1 MKEVLFVLLD
11 QYADWEAALVS
22 SALNDE
28 EQEEKKYTVKTV
40 SDRNPV
46 RSIGGFNVVP
56 DYAFESAPEDFAGLI
71 LIGGYSWR
79 KEEAKAVIPLVRKA
93 LDKKVPLGAICG
105 ATVFLG
111 MNGFLNEVRHTSNT
125 LDSLKNAAK
134 ENYTGEK
141 NYIRQQAVSDGGIIT
156 ANGWGYI
163 EFAKEV
169 LIALDAMPEKDIDE
183 WYDFYKLGFYE
194 ALKKRGTR

>member
-11 QYADWEAALVS
+11 QYADWEAASVAA
-22 SALNDE
+22 ALNDE
-28 EQEEKKYTVKTV
+28 EQEDKKYTVKTV
-40 SDRNPV
+40 SNRNPV
-46 RSIGGFNVVP
+46 QSIGGFNVVP
-56 DYAFESAPEDFAGLI
+56 DYRLESIPDDFAALL
-71 LIGGYSWR
+71 LIGGNSWR
-79 KEEAKAVIPLVRKA
+79 KEEAKAVVPLVRRA
-93 LDKKVPLGAICG
+93 LEKNALLGAICD

-134 ENYTGEK
+134 ENYTNEQ

-156 ANGWGYI
+156 ANGFAYI
-163 EFAKEV
+163 EFAREV
-169 LIALDAMPEKDIDE
+169 LTALDSNPEKEIDE

-194 ALKKRGTR
+194 AIKKRGVK